1 MNEILEQDET
11 KWIGLRE
18 ALRQSQS
25 LAVAGQFAATVMH
38 EINNPLE
45 AISNLNY
52 LLQGDAHNP
61 ELVLRYSQQIDEQLA
76 VLTRI
81 SRQTLSFYRPG
92 EEKSPVAAAALA
104 EAALRI
110 HRKSIAEKRIHLD
123 IRLANDVTMDVHP
136 GEMLQVISN
145 LISNAVDALPVEGSL
160 YLRGRRRA
168 AGFPFSSQM
177 PAPAFPIQW
186 STRYSIPSSPPSGTK
201 EQAWGSRFLKRL
213 LRNIKARF
221 EPGAAPSQ
229 GAPEPR
235 FASRCHCR
243 ARQLQSDIALCAVL
257 DIIQTKKRI

>member
-1 MNEILEQDET
+1 MPNSWHPHQKKGVAMDRILEDDET

-18 ALRQSQS
+18 TLRQSQS
-25 LAVAGQFAATVMH
+25 LSVAGQFAATVMH

-81 SRQTLSFYRPG
+81 ARQSLSFYRPAG
-92 EEKSPVAAAALA
+92 EKSPAKPAALA

-110 HRKSIAEKRIHLD
+110 HRKSIAAKRIHID

-145 LISNAVDALPVEGSL
+145 LISNAVDA
-160 YLRGRRRA
+160 
-168 AGFPFSSQM
+168 
-177 PAPAFPIQW
+177 
-186 STRYSIPSSPPSGTK
+186 
-201 EQAWGSRFLKRL
+201 
-213 LRNIKARF
+213 
-221 EPGAAPSQ
+221 
-229 GAPEPR
+229 
-235 FASRCHCR
+235 
-243 ARQLQSDIALCAVL
+243 
-257 DIIQTKKRI
+257 

>member
-1 MNEILEQDET
+1 MKEILEDDET

-18 ALRQSQS
+18 TLRQSQS

-61 ELVLRYSQQIDEQLA
+61 ELVVRYSQQIDEQLA

-81 SRQTLSFYRPG
+81 ARQSLSFYRPAA
-92 EEKSPVAAAALA
+92 EKSPVAAAALA

-110 HRKSIAEKRIHLD
+110 HRKSIAAKRIHID

-145 LISNAVDALPVEGSL
+145 LISNAVDALPIEGSL
-160 YLRGRRRA
+160 YLRGRRSCRGVSLLVA
-168 AGFPFSSQM
+168 DAGPGIPDSIVQRIFDPFFTTKQDKGTGLGLAISKAIVEKHKGLIRTRS
-177 PAPAFPIQW
+177 
-186 STRYSIPSSPPSGTK
+186 STRAGRTGTAFRISLPLPPQVAIS
-201 EQAWGSRFLKRL
+201 
-213 LRNIKARF
+213 
-221 EPGAAPSQ
+221 
-229 GAPEPR
+229 
-235 FASRCHCR
+235 
-243 ARQLQSDIALCAVL
+243 
-257 DIIQTKKRI
+257 

>member
-1 MNEILEQDET
+1 MDRILEDDET

-18 ALRQSQS
+18 TLRQSQS

-61 ELVLRYSQQIDEQLA
+61 ELVVRYSQQIDEQLA

-81 SRQTLSFYRPG
+81 ARQSLSFYRPAA
-92 EEKSPVAAAALA
+92 EKSPVAAAALA

-110 HRKSIAEKRIHLD
+110 HRKSIAAKRIHID

-145 LISNAVDALPVEGSL
+145 LISNAVDALPIEGSL
-160 YLRGRRRA
+160 YLRGRRSCRGVSLLVA
-168 AGFPFSSQM
+168 DAGPGIPDSIVQRIFDPFFTTKQDKGTGLGLAISKAIVEKHKGLIRTRS
-177 PAPAFPIQW
+177 
-186 STRYSIPSSPPSGTK
+186 STRAGRTGTAFRISLPLPPQVAIS
-201 EQAWGSRFLKRL
+201 
-213 LRNIKARF
+213 
-221 EPGAAPSQ
+221 
-229 GAPEPR
+229 
-235 FASRCHCR
+235 
-243 ARQLQSDIALCAVL
+243 
-257 DIIQTKKRI
+257 